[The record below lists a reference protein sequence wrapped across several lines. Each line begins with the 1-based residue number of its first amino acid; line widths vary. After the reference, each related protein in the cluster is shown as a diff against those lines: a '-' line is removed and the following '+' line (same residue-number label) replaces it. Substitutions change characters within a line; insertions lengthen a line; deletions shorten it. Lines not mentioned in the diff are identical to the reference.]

1 MSYSNKSHTK
11 IHHYKRGLYDF
22 VHASS
27 RWYME
32 GENDLARYY
41 EHFLALSEPLLF
53 FHNVS
58 KRE

>member
-1 MSYSNKSHTK
+1 
-11 IHHYKRGLYDF
+11 
-22 VHASS
+22 
-27 RWYME
+27 ME

-41 EHFLALSEPLLF
+41 ERFLALSEPLLF